1 MIDICYVGTGVNYHF
16 LSYWSF
22 VMMSPVEFSAGEFCA
37 NQIWQVLEMAT
48 RKNNNGLLES
58 LSRT

>member
-1 MIDICYVGTGVNYHF
+1 MIDLCYVGSGVNYHS

-22 VMMSPVEFSAGEFCA
+22 VMMSPVEFSTGEFCA
-37 NQIWQVLEMAT
+37 KSPLNGNQE
-48 RKNNNGLLES
+48 KNKGLLES